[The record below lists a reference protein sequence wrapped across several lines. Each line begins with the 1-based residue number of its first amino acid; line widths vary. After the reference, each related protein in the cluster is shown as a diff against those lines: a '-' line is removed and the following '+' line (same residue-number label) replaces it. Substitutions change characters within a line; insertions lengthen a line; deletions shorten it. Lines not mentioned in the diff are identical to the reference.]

1 MCSASQQ
8 VAWDEVILA
17 GFKLKL
23 LQNMNAT
30 CATAAWLFL
39 CFYPFVK
46 KCYLKKILLTLILC
60 HCNLKIAG
68 SYRSQDQRGEWLFC
82 QTWSCCNDS
91 VVYCFYR
98 TSLLFSLSCKLAI
111 PRSLVTCC
119 LLPKT
124 IWETINSSF
133 YPSLSVIN
141 RRLAY
146 FQFYS
151 FELCYYKI
159 IWDFLYVK

>member
-30 CATAAWLFL
+30 CATAAWLLL

-60 HCNLKIAG
+60 HCYLKIAG

-82 QTWSCCNDS
+82 QTWSFCNDS

-98 TSLLFSLSCKLAI
+98 TSLLLTCLVNEPYLEAGWHAVFFPKQSEKLLTAVTIQVCQLLIAGWHIFSFTHLGCATTKLFSLG
-111 PRSLVTCC
+111 
-119 LLPKT
+119 
-124 IWETINSSF
+124 
-133 YPSLSVIN
+133 
-141 RRLAY
+141 
-146 FQFYS
+146 
-151 FELCYYKI
+151 
-159 IWDFLYVK
+159 